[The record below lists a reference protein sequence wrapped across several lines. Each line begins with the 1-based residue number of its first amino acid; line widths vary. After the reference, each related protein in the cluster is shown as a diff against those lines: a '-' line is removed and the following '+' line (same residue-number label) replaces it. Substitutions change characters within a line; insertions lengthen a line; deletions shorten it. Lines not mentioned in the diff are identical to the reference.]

1 MVLSSQIDNFVIAN
15 QDNKYLH
22 FLNNIFSIMAKAKQS
37 TSRKESIGINEATC
51 KKIAVQFN
59 KLLANESVLY
69 TKTRKFHWNI
79 VGPQFHD
86 LHLFLESEYGILAT
100 TIDEIAERI
109 RKMDFY
115 AQGSM
120 KQFLADATL
129 KEHESTA
136 AITRDMLSELLS
148 DHNQLIRDLR
158 SLIDVFDEDYKDAG
172 GADFLTGLLKQH
184 EKSAWMYRSVL
195 K

>member
-1 MVLSSQIDNFVIAN
+1 
-15 QDNKYLH
+15 
-22 FLNNIFSIMAKAKQS
+22 MAKAKKQ
-37 TSRKESIGINEATC
+37 TSRKDDLGISEATR
-51 KKIAVQFN
+51 KKIAAQLN

-86 LHLFLESEYGILAT
+86 LHLFLEGEYGILAT

-129 KEHESTA
+129 KEHEQTA
-136 AITRDMLSELLS
+136 AVTSDMLSELLA
-148 DHNQLIRDLR
+148 DHTEVIRDLR
-158 SLIDVFDEDYKDAG
+158 SLIDVFDGDYKDAG

-195 K
+195 A